1 LGIFEMAY
9 VCSELQLINNVQICV
24 SWVDQVTLLE
34 QLAITKAQMV
44 MLGTP
49 IVGIYGLI
57 IAFSIFNNFAKR
69 A

>member
-1 LGIFEMAY
+1 MAQVTF
-9 VCSELQLINNVQICV
+9 VCDVLDTATNTCV
-24 SWVDQVTLLE
+24 SWVEQITLLD

-49 IVGIYGLI
+49 IIGIYGLI
-57 IAFSIFNNFAKR
+57 IAFALFNNFSKR

>member
-1 LGIFEMAY
+1 MAK
-9 VCSELQLINNVQICV
+9 VCEIVNELTNQCDLWI
-24 SWVDQVTLLE
+24 DQVSLLD

-49 IVGIYGLI
+49 IIGIYGLI
-57 IAFSIFNNFAKR
+57 IAFALFNNFSKR

>member
-1 LGIFEMAY
+1 MAK
-9 VCSELQLINNVQICV
+9 VCEIVNELTNQCDLWI
-24 SWVDQVTLLE
+24 DQVSFLD

-49 IVGIYGLI
+49 IIGIYGLI
-57 IAFSIFNNFAKR
+57 IAFALFNNFSKR